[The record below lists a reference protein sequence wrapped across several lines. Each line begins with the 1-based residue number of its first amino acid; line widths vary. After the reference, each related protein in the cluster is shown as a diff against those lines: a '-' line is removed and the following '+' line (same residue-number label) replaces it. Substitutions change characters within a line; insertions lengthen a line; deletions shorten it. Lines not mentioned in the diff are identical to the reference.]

1 MSRNLHRTFF
11 AILITAT
18 VILSTISVCMAQ
30 DTRISYQLLNRLGGN
45 VTYELNVVVPQS
57 LLQYYNDKRTDLRI
71 SSFPDFVTPY
81 SLKPIADCLRQIY
94 TTDED
99 FTNGVL
105 MLVHQITYV
114 ETAESE
120 YPVETIVDNKG
131 DCDLFSF
138 IAASIIEAGG
148 IDVILLYYESLSH
161 MNIGVH
167 LSDPPRNA
175 RDSVYF
181 MTSNDVKYYI
191 AECTGGNWKEGWR
204 VGECPE
210 DCKQA
215 TSEIFTLE
223 EAESIAPG
231 QVSASFTALEPST
244 ISLEVS
250 SPILLQNS
258 AITLRGQISPDTGN
272 GNVTIYAKFNIS
284 PWRVIGT
291 TLTEPDGSYE
301 YRWIADTVGL
311 CAIQASWSG
320 DDQYT
325 GAMSSSRNTIV
336 VSFFIIVLAGIVIL
350 VVVVSVIAVLAS
362 RQTQRPIQDNA
373 YPTVATTYK

>member
-1 MSRNLHRTFF
+1 MSRNLHRAFF
-11 AILITAT
+11 AVLIAVT
-18 VILSTISVCMAQ
+18 VILSTISVCLAQ
-30 DTRISYQLLNRLGGN
+30 DSRIAYQLLNKLDGI

-71 SSFPDFVTPY
+71 SNFPDFVTPY

-138 IAASIIEAGG
+138 ITASILEAGG
-148 IDVILLYYESLSH
+148 IDVILLYYETLSH

-167 LSDPPRNA
+167 LSDPPRDA

-223 EAESIAPG
+223 KAELIAPG

-244 ISLEVS
+244 ISLEIS
-250 SPILLQNS
+250 SPVLLQNS
-258 AITLRGQISPDTGN
+258 AITLRGQISPDTVN

-291 TLTEPDGSYE
+291 TLTQPDGSYE

-311 CAIQASWSG
+311 WAIQASWSG

-325 GAMSSSRNTIV
+325 GSMSSSRNTIV
-336 VSFFIIVLAGIVIL
+336 VPFFIIVLAGVVIL
-350 VVVVSVIAVLAS
+350 VVVVSAIAVVVS
-362 RQTQRPIQDNA
+362 RQTRRPIQDNA
-373 YPTVATTYK
+373 YPTVATIYQ

>member
-1 MSRNLHRTFF
+1 MSRNLHRAFF
-11 AILITAT
+11 AVLIAVT
-18 VILSTISVCMAQ
+18 VILSTISVCLAQ
-30 DTRISYQLLNRLGGN
+30 DSRIAYQLLNKLDGN

-57 LLQYYNDKRTDLRI
+57 LLQYYDDKRTDLRT
-71 SSFPDFVTPY
+71 SNFPDFVTPY
-81 SLKPIADCLRQIY
+81 ALKPIADCLWQIY

-105 MLVHQITYV
+105 MLVHQMTYV
-114 ETAESE
+114 ETAPAK
-120 YPVETIVDNKG
+120 YPVETMVEGEG

-138 IAASIIEAGG
+138 IAASILEAGG
-148 IDVILLYYESLSH
+148 IDVVLLYYETLSH

-215 TSEIFTLE
+215 SSEIYTLE
-223 EAESIAPG
+223 EAELIAPG

-244 ISLEVS
+244 IYLEISSLVF
-250 SPILLQNS
+250 LQNG
-258 AITLRGQISPDTGN
+258 AITLRGQISPDIVN

-291 TLTEPDGSYE
+291 TLTKSDGSFE
-301 YRWIADTVGL
+301 YRWMADTAGL
-311 CAIQASWSG
+311 CAMQASWSG
-320 DDQYT
+320 NDQYT
-325 GAMSSSRNTIV
+325 GAMSSTRNTIV
-336 VSFFIIVLAGIVIL
+336 VPFFITALAGVVIL
-350 VVVVSVIAVLAS
+350 VVVVSAIAVVVS
-362 RQTQRPIQDNA
+362 RQTRRPIQDNGN
-373 YPTVATTYK
+373 PTVTISYQ

>member
-1 MSRNLHRTFF
+1 MSRNLHRAFF
-11 AILITAT
+11 AVLIMVT
-18 VILSTISVCMAQ
+18 VILSTISVCLAQ
-30 DTRISYQLLNRLGGN
+30 DSRIAYQLLNKLDGN

-57 LLQYYNDKRTDLRI
+57 LLQYYDDKRTDLRT
-71 SSFPDFVTPY
+71 SNFPDFVTPY
-81 SLKPIADCLRQIY
+81 ALKPIADCLWQIY

-105 MLVHQITYV
+105 MLVHQMTYV
-114 ETAESE
+114 ETAPAK
-120 YPVETIVDNKG
+120 YPVETMVEGEG

-138 IAASIIEAGG
+138 VAASILEAGG
-148 IDVILLYYESLSH
+148 IDVVLLYYETLSH

-181 MTSNDVKYYI
+181 MTSNDTKYYI

-215 TSEIFTLE
+215 SSEIYTLE
-223 EAESIAPG
+223 EAELIAPG
-231 QVSASFTALEPST
+231 QVSASFTALETST
-244 ISLEVS
+244 IYLEISSLV
-250 SPILLQNS
+250 LLQNG
-258 AITLRGQISPDTGN
+258 AITLRGQISPDIVN

-291 TLTEPDGSYE
+291 TLTKSDGSFE
-301 YRWIADTVGL
+301 YRWMVDTAGL
-311 CAIQASWSG
+311 CAMQASWSG
-320 DDQYT
+320 NDQYT
-325 GAMSSSRNTIV
+325 GAMSSTRNTIV
-336 VSFFIIVLAGIVIL
+336 VPFFITVLSGVVIL
-350 VVVVSVIAVLAS
+350 VVVVSAIAVVVS
-362 RQTQRPIQDNA
+362 RQTRRPIQDNGN
-373 YPTVATTYK
+373 PTVTISYQ

>member
-1 MSRNLHRTFF
+1 M
-11 AILITAT
+11 AT
-18 VILSTISVCMAQ
+18 VILSTISVCLAQ
-30 DTRISYQLLNRLGGN
+30 DSRIAYQLLNKLDGN

-57 LLQYYNDKRTDLRI
+57 LLQYYDDKRTDLRT
-71 SSFPDFVTPY
+71 SNFPDFVTPY
-81 SLKPIADCLRQIY
+81 ALKPIADCLWQIY

-105 MLVHQITYV
+105 MLVHQMTYV
-114 ETAESE
+114 ETAPAK
-120 YPVETIVDNKG
+120 YPVETMVEGEG

-138 IAASIIEAGG
+138 IAASILEAGG
-148 IDVILLYYESLSH
+148 IDVVLLYYETLSH
-161 MNIGVH
+161 MNVGVH

-181 MTSNDVKYYI
+181 MTSNDAKYYI

-215 TSEIFTLE
+215 SSEIYTLE
-223 EAESIAPG
+223 EAELIAPG

-244 ISLEVS
+244 IYIEISSLVF
-250 SPILLQNS
+250 LQNG
-258 AITLRGQISPDTGN
+258 AITLRGQISPDIVN

-291 TLTEPDGSYE
+291 TLTKSDGSFE
-301 YRWIADTVGL
+301 YRWMADTAGL
-311 CAIQASWSG
+311 CAMQASWSG
-320 DDQYT
+320 NDQYT
-325 GAMSSSRNTIV
+325 GAMSSTRNTIV
-336 VSFFIIVLAGIVIL
+336 VPFFITVLSGVVIL
-350 VVVVSVIAVLAS
+350 VVVVSAIAVVVS
-362 RQTQRPIQDNA
+362 RQTRRPIQDNGN
-373 YPTVATTYK
+373 PTVTISYQ